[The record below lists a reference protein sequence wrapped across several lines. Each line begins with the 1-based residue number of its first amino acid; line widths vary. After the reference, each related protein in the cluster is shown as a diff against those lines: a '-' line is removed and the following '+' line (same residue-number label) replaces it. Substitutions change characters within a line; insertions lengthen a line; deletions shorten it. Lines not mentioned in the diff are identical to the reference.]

1 MSEVVE
7 GKSQTRFWRS
17 CRSSKCQVS
26 CSGWGGNLDV
36 DPPGHRT
43 YVSRGGIAIRSHEAN
58 ASAKTRRSPHPK
70 AFERA
75 GPYESPSHEG
85 LGIDS
90 S

>member
-1 MSEVVE
+1 VSEVVE

-43 YVSRGGIAIRSHEAN
+43 YVSRGGIAIRSFARGERERED
-58 ASAKTRRSPHPK
+58 AS
-70 AFERA
+70 
-75 GPYESPSHEG
+75 ESAHEG